1 MTAKNNSP
9 VKSIFSVYCLK
20 EQLQTDY
27 YFRFMVLQIQLFYC
41 ENVNIYELLLII
53 YVGFYALREL

>member
-1 MTAKNNSP
+1 ML
-9 VKSIFSVYCLK
+9 SVSW
-20 EQLQTDY
+20 EQEQEQNQTDY

-41 ENVNIYELLLII
+41 KNVNIYELLLII

>member
-9 VKSIFSVYCLK
+9 VRSMLSVSW
-20 EQLQTDY
+20 EQEQNQTDY

-41 ENVNIYELLLII
+41 KNVNIYELLLII